1 MSGGGQGALFSLSSL
16 NFQYQVRI
24 VRLRP
29 PRRLPAGP
37 ASLEPGGSV
46 EGYCRYFHEMCLRS
60 QGLDLL
66 GAWAGGGH
74 VGAAA
79 AQAAGPQLG
88 AEGGGGGVPSSS
100 PFAVMVS
107 PMQFAIVAGA
117 AEADAKSRL
126 VHAVWAAEQQPSD
139 DEVRGRACSIVLL
152 ALSEFQVSG
161 Q

>member
-1 MSGGGQGALFSLSSL
+1 M
-16 NFQYQVRI
+16 
-24 VRLRP
+24 
-29 PRRLPAGP
+29 
-37 ASLEPGGSV
+37 

-79 AQAAGPQLG
+79 AQAAGPQLELG
-88 AEGGGGGVPSSS
+88 AAGGGGGVPSSS
-100 PFAVMVS
+100 PFAAVVS
-107 PMQFAIVAGA
+107 PVQLAIVAGA

-139 DEVRGRACSIVLL
+139 DEVRGRACSNFLL